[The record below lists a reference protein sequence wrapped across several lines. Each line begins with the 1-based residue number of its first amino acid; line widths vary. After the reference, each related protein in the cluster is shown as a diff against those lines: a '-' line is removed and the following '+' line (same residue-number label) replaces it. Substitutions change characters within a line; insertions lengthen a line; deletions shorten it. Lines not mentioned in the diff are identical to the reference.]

1 MLLVAAPNP
10 NSKPNPNQEELALRE
25 EVRAAGA
32 RLQLLVQG
40 AEIAGAPTARLRDK
54 RPTPKPEPNPKL
66 QPKPEPSLRSTLS
79 LTLTLARRAEREP
92 AG

>member
-1 MLLVAAPNP
+1 LLLVA
-10 NSKPNPNQEELALRE
+10 QEELALRE

-66 QPKPEPSLRSTLS
+66 QPKPEPNLRSTLS
-79 LTLTLARRAEREP
+79 LTLSLTLTLTRRAEREP

>member
-1 MLLVAAPNP
+1 MLLVANPNP
-10 NSKPNPNQEELALRE
+10 NPNPNQEELALCE

-79 LTLTLARRAEREP
+79 LTLTLTRRAEREP

>member
-1 MLLVAAPNP
+1 MLLVANPNP
-10 NSKPNPNQEELALRE
+10 NPNPNPNQEELALRE

-66 QPKPEPSLRSTLS
+66 QPKPEPSYV
-79 LTLTLARRAEREP
+79 P
-92 AG
+92 P